1 MGLVIA
7 AAATVVIA
15 LVVSYNRLANMRNV
29 VRAAWSDVD
38 VQLKRRAE
46 LISNLVETTKG
57 YSGFEQQ
64 TLALVTR
71 ARSTV
76 AGSDMSPQE
85 RAGAEAKLAAR
96 LQQMLAV
103 VENYPEL
110 KASAQFLRLQEE
122 LSATETNIAN
132 ARRYYNAAVRDYNTL
147 VESFPSG
154 LMASIFAFR
163 KAEFFELD
171 SAGEAVTP
179 SAMMDGESGG
189 PE

>member
-46 LISNLVETTKG
+46 LIPNLVETTKG

-85 RAGAEAKLAAR
+85 
-96 LQQMLAV
+96 
-103 VENYPEL
+103 
-110 KASAQFLRLQEE
+110 
-122 LSATETNIAN
+122 
-132 ARRYYNAAVRDYNTL
+132 
-147 VESFPSG
+147 
-154 LMASIFAFR
+154 
-163 KAEFFELD
+163 
-171 SAGEAVTP
+171 
-179 SAMMDGESGG
+179 
-189 PE
+189 